1 MQSRMAKRLQ
11 KDLEQM
17 QKSYTDQFNV
27 RMPNNDIKH
36 WIVAFEGAKGT
47 LYQGE
52 KFELQFKF
60 SNEYVEILIL
70 IQLFFSLKL
79 ANRIS

>member
-17 QKSYTDQFNV
+17 QKAYADQFNV

-60 SNEYVEILIL
+60 SNEYVELLIL
-70 IQLFFSLKL
+70 IQLFFLMKL
-79 ANRIS
+79 AN

>member
-60 SNEYVEILIL
+60 SNDYVEILIL